1 MSDVVTIDG
10 SQGEGG
16 GQMIRSSLA
25 LSIVTGRPVHIT
37 NIRAGRKKPGLMR
50 QHLTCVQAARAICGG
65 KTNEVGI
72 GADELTFEPSN
83 VVGGDYRFSIGS
95 AGSCLLV
102 LQTVLPPLM
111 LAAQPSRVSLEGG
124 THNPWAPPFDFLQR
138 VFVPLL
144 RKMGPTLEL
153 ELERHGFYPGGGGSV
168 VTSITPASELRG
180 MKLMERGRVHTK
192 RVRAMVSNLPIDIA
206 NREVSVIQRLSGWP
220 AKCFEAYSVKAHGP
234 GNIVL
239 LETQCDRLSEMF
251 VGFGREGVRAEK
263 VARALWKEFR
273 EFDEADVPVGPHLA
287 DQILLPIGLANWQ
300 DSANTSRFRTVE
312 PTQHT
317 LTHIDILQRFLG
329 VEIQVK
335 DEDGTYVVSCS

>member
-1 MSDVVTIDG
+1 
-10 SQGEGG
+10 
-16 GQMIRSSLA
+16 
-25 LSIVTGRPVHIT
+25 
-37 NIRAGRKKPGLMR
+37 
-50 QHLTCVQAARAICGG
+50 
-65 KTNEVGI
+65 
-72 GADELTFEPSN
+72 
-83 VVGGDYRFSIGS
+83 
-95 AGSCLLV
+95 
-102 LQTVLPPLM
+102 M

-124 THNPWAPPFDFLQR
+124 THNPWAPPFHFLQR